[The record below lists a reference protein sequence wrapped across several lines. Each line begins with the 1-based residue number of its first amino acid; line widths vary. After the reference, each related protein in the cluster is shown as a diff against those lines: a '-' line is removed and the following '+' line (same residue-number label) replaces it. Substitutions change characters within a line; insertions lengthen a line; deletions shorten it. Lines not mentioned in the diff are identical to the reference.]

1 MKTRLCSH
9 PGRRGR
15 RLRRVF
21 AGGVAILAGMA
32 TARTGP
38 AYGVTALAP
47 RTSPAPHWTAVSTF
61 DPPNGEYGASFAYDS
76 ATKDILLFGGS
87 SQFGLESET
96 WTLSGSTWTN
106 TLAGGPP
113 NRYFASM
120 AFDPSLNEMVLFGG
134 EGLSGFLH
142 DTWAWNGKT
151 WTELSPTRSPPGRF
165 EASMAYDNATHDL
178 VLYGGSGAC
187 GISCSD
193 TWLFNGT
200 TWTQAIDPS
209 DTHGCPS
216 TCPNS
221 PPALFWGSMAYD
233 PGTKDIVLFG
243 GENSTPK
250 DVAGTWT
257 WNGKVWTDMGA
268 DASSKTSVPAG
279 LYETAM
285 AYDARS
291 GNLVLFGG
299 AGVGGYESTTSV
311 WNGATW
317 TQAIDPRDS
326 AGCPVTCPS
335 SPPGRVAAGLA
346 YDPESGDMVLFGG
359 QDGAG
364 TRIDTWF
371 WALPPRKVTVT
382 KLRSSATSVAR
393 GETVTYTATTSPKP
407 DGGTVKF
414 SDGTTAVSG
423 CAAKHVEAS
432 TGIAT
437 CRVTYHRAGK
447 HKIRASYSGTSA
459 FDGSASLLLTESV
472 TAFGS
477 AKRLSI
483 TIEPPTRTTAGH
495 RFTLG
500 VAVVDAWRNVVTR
513 DRSSVVR
520 VALEA
525 GTGILGA
532 TLRCSSDPLTVSGGV
547 AVFRCSINERG
558 AGYRLSANSSRLTG
572 VRTGGIE
579 IT

>member
-1 MKTRLCSH
+1 MKKRHCSPPGTRS
-9 PGRRGR
+9 

-21 AGGVAILAGMA
+21 AGGVAVLAGVA
-32 TARTGP
+32 TAHTGP
-38 AYGVTALAP
+38 AYGVAAPAP
-47 RTSPAPHWTAVSTF
+47 RTPPAPHWTPVSAF
-61 DPPNGEYGASFAYDS
+61 DPPNGEYGASFVYDS
-76 ATKDILLFGGS
+76 ATKDIVLFGGS
-87 SQFGLESET
+87 SQFGLENET
-96 WTLSGSTWTN
+96 WTLSGSTWTD
-106 TLAGGPP
+106 TLATGPP

-134 EGLSGFLH
+134 EGLSGYLN
-142 DTWAWNGKT
+142 DTWAWNGTK
-151 WTELSPTRSPPGRF
+151 WTELSPTNNPPGRF
-165 EASMAYDNATHDL
+165 EASMAYDAATHDL
-178 VLYGGSGAC
+178 VLFGGSGAC

-216 TCPNS
+216 TCPDS

-233 PGTKDIVLFG
+233 PGTKNIVLFG
-243 GENSTPK
+243 GEDSTAK

-257 WNGKVWTDMGA
+257 WNGSVWTDRGA
-268 DASSKTSVPAG
+268 DPSSKTSVPAG

-311 WNGATW
+311 WNGASW
-317 TQAIDPRDS
+317 TQAIDPRDADS
-326 AGCPVTCPS
+326 CPVTCPA
-335 SPPGRVAAGLA
+335 SPPGRVAGGLA
-346 YDPESGDMVLFGG
+346 YDPESGDVVLFGG
-359 QDGAG
+359 QDGGG

-371 WALPPRKVTVT
+371 WALPPRKATGT
-382 KLRSSATSVAR
+382 KLHSSATSVAR
-393 GETVTYTATTSPKP
+393 GDAVTYTAATSPNP

-414 SDGTTAVSG
+414 SDGTSAVSG
-423 CAAKHVEAS
+423 CAAKHVEVS
-432 TGIAT
+432 SGIAT
-437 CRVTYHRAGK
+437 CRVTYHRAGV

-459 FDGSASLLLTESV
+459 FDGSASLVLTERV
-472 TAFGS
+472 TAFAS
-477 AKRLSI
+477 AKRIAISI
-483 TIEPPTRTTAGH
+483 KPPTKTTAGH

-500 VAVVDAWRNVVTR
+500 VSVVDAWRNVVTS
-513 DRSSVVR
+513 DRSSRVR

-525 GTGILGA
+525 GTGTAGT
-532 TLRCSSDPLTVSGGV
+532 TLRCSSDPVTVRSGV
-547 AVFRCSINERG
+547 AVFHCSINKPG
-558 AGYRLSANSSRLTG
+558 TGYRLFANSAGLTG